1 MDILSLHVALV
12 SSNTI
17 KACNELA
24 TFKYSFIAS
33 EKGAKPHYDHH
44 YHIGQML
51 ADLHLYKTTL
61 KRLNVITQIS
71 PCRQRCVHLSS
82 LAAFTVLETLT
93 IDQISLTPH
102 ESTCSVF
109 QAQGNLPQNQLEVN
123 LRVSP
128 SLWTLTLHGCND
140 ETITR
145 SLGGVHIEEPLLP
158 DCSLEPLKTAKCSY
172 YYLEIC
178 LIAPDQAI
186 FDLSYVPHHF
196 KTPSDP
202 IP

>member
-51 ADLHLYKTTL
+51 ANLHLYKTTL

-145 SLGGVHIEEPLLP
+145 SLGGVVRSIGLLDLLP
-158 DCSLEPLKTAKCSY
+158 GLRTLNIIYAEPFRSISLLPLGSVK
-172 YYLEIC
+172 E
-178 LIAPDQAI
+178 
-186 FDLSYVPHHF
+186 H
-196 KTPSDP
+196 
-202 IP
+202 